1 MATQLIP
8 LAAPKREQPFIEA
21 FNALSD
27 QQALRL
33 FQQMAYRFSWS
44 HGHDKIHD
52 GILTIAFD
60 SAQDEGWRG
69 DDLAARYLE
78 DPTRFGSSYL
88 KAPTVRLIEGGR

>member
-1 MATQLIP
+1 MATQLIAHNP
-8 LAAPKREQPFIEA
+8 RVVETPFIDA

-60 SAQDEGWRG
+60 SADNEGWRG

-78 DPTRFGSSYL
+78 DPTRFGPKYL
-88 KAPTVRLIEGGR
+88 KGPTVRLIEGGR

>member
-8 LAAPKREQPFIEA
+8 VAAPKVEQPFIDA

-60 SAQDEGWRG
+60 SADAEGYRG

-78 DPTRFGSSYL
+78 DPTRFGPSYQR
-88 KAPTVRLIEGGR
+88 APMVLIEGGR